1 MNFYQKAMTIKCRA
15 SAWANITTAEILF
28 GTDSSFSNYYIFQWK
43 GSSNGKLVTP
53 PDNEWIERVFNAGDC
68 MV

>member
-1 MNFYQKAMTIKCRA
+1 MTIKCRA